1 MPSWNS
7 REELVLHILTYQRQG
22 MTRRAIARVLGVSR
36 NTVRKI
42 LERHA
47 LDQETPQS
55 ALPPPPARVPRET
68 LVTAF
73 AGRIVALLARYPD
86 ITAQRVFE
94 ELRADGYTG
103 GYTAIKEHVRRV
115 RPAPKPEPSLE
126 TPTWG
131 PGEMA
136 ENDWTPHT
144 IAFTHAP
151 RSLVQVFSYVLRHS
165 TRKNFMI
172 YEEAN
177 LFALMDGHVATFT
190 RFDGLAA
197 QCKYDNQKPV
207 VLHWEGGQPV
217 YNPRFLAFAA
227 HYGFRPVA
235 CRPRKPNEKPRVE
248 RSFWTLERSF
258 LNGRSFRDLADMR
271 AQLRVWQDEISDLRV
286 DRKRRHPTMD
296 LFLEEA
302 PHLLPLPRHPY
313 DTARVVYRVCS
324 VDGFIAWGG
333 DRYAVPYEAIYDLL
347 PVRVTQ
353 HELFVY
359 APDLR
364 LLVRHEIAPRRVG
377 TVGPRDIRPPGI
389 HRTPERARTEDLDQL
404 RATFTDLGDG
414 ASDFFAGLSR
424 LGARLCG
431 FHARQILLLRERYAA
446 EDIAAAL
453 RHAHGFG
460 AYEQLSVTRI
470 LGARAVPRS
479 LAEYVA
485 DQSAARIEEQLGRA
499 ETRPRDLGEYDR
511 LPIVPPPHCKEDPC
525 PESPTSPATTPSNE
539 SDDTSRSSG

>member
-22 MTRRAIARVLGVSR
+22 MTRRAIARAVGISR

-47 LDQETPQS
+47 HDHETPQS

-73 AGRIVALLARYPD
+73 AGRVVALLARYPD

-103 GYTAIKEHVRRV
+103 GYTAIKDHVRRV

-126 TPTWG
+126 TPTYG

-136 ENDWTPHT
+136 ESDWTPHS
-144 IAFTHAP
+144 IDFTHAP
-151 RSLVQVFSYVLRHS
+151 RSLVQVFSYVLTHS
-165 TRKNFMI
+165 TRKSFLI

-177 LFALMDGHVATFT
+177 LFALMDGHVATFN
-190 RFDGLAA
+190 RFAGLAA

-207 VLHWEGGQPV
+207 VLCWEGGQPV
-217 YNPRFLAFAA
+217 YNPRYLAFAA

-296 LFLEEA
+296 LFLDEA

-313 DTARVVYRVCS
+313 
-324 VDGFIAWGG
+324 
-333 DRYAVPYEAIYDLL
+333 
-347 PVRVTQ
+347 VRLSNTYQ
-353 HELFVY
+353 QEM
-359 APDLR
+359 AD
-364 LLVRHEIAPRRVG
+364 VRWRG
-377 TVGPRDIRPPGI
+377 
-389 HRTPERARTEDLDQL
+389 L
-404 RATFTDLGDG
+404 
-414 ASDFFAGLSR
+414 AS
-424 LGARLCG
+424 
-431 FHARQILLLRERYAA
+431 
-446 EDIAAAL
+446 AL
-453 RHAHGFG
+453 A
-460 AYEQLSVTRI
+460 
-470 LGARAVPRS
+470 
-479 LAEYVA
+479 
-485 DQSAARIEEQLGRA
+485 
-499 ETRPRDLGEYDR
+499 
-511 LPIVPPPHCKEDPC
+511 
-525 PESPTSPATTPSNE
+525 
-539 SDDTSRSSG
+539 